1 MQASRR
7 AWLKAASGVA
17 FAAPLV
23 MLTRESLAA
32 KNDALRTALKYS
44 DTTPQAGKTCANCV
58 QFTPGKTAKDKGG
71 CKILP
76 GDTEVAPAGWC
87 SAWVELKK

>member
-7 AWLKAASGVA
+7 DWLKVATGAA

-23 MLTRESLAA
+23 MFTRETLAA
-32 KNDALRTALKYS
+32 KNDALRTALKYA

-58 QFTPGKTAKDKGG
+58 QFVPGKTAKDQGG

-76 GDTEVAPAGWC
+76 GDTEIAPAGWC

>member
-44 DTTPQAGKTCANCV
+44 DTTPQAGKTCANCL

>member
-7 AWLKAASGVA
+7 VWLKAASGAVL
-17 FAAPLV
+17 AAPLV

-44 DTTPQAGKTCANCV
+44 DTTPEAGKTCANCV
-58 QFTPGKTAKDKGG
+58 QFVPGKTAKDKGG

-76 GDTEVAPAGWC
+76 GDTEIAPAGWC